1 MKIDIEGIKD
11 AVYEFEGLLELAE
24 LREDKLQA
32 LLPLMKN
39 KLDIINSLFND
50 SVEDDD
56 LQEDAEEEEMD
67 DQEIGETAETE
78 ETEETE
84 KIAESDDKEIVD
96 DKEIIEK
103 PQTETE
109 HYGSD
114 FSASRDVVVINDE
127 DVVIKDDDD
136 EDVVIKNDDDEEEVD
151 YEPVFIAHESDE
163 DEESE
168 AAKDLHNKK
177 MTDPNAPKPA
187 FCINDRF
194 RFRRELFNN
203 SDSAFNS
210 AMDLVATMDDY
221 EEAEDYFIG
230 DLGWDLEKP
239 EVMDFMAIIRNYFE
253 K

>member
-32 LLPLMKN
+32 LFPLMRN

-56 LQEDAEEEEMD
+56 LQEDAEEEEMY
-67 DQEIGETAETE
+67 DQEIGETV

-84 KIAESDDKEIVD
+84 KIAESD

-127 DVVIKDDDD
+127 DVVVKDDDD
-136 EDVVIKNDDDEEEVD
+136 EDVVIKNDDDEEESD

>member
-1 MKIDIEGIKD
+1 MQAGSLQGGGFKEVVAFAASAALHEDNLFAVLGHFGFDLAGFGIAHD
-11 AVYEFEGLLELAE
+11 GSQGNLH
-24 LREDKLQA
+24 
-32 LLPLMKN
+32 KN
-39 KLDIINSLFND
+39 
-50 SVEDDD
+50 V
-56 LQEDAEEEEMD
+56 
-67 DQEIGETAETE
+67 
-78 ETEETE
+78 
-84 KIAESDDKEIVD
+84 
-96 DKEIIEK
+96 
-103 PQTETE
+103 
-109 HYGSD
+109 
-114 FSASRDVVVINDE
+114 VVVINDD

>member
-32 LLPLMKN
+32 LFPLMRN

-67 DQEIGETAETE
+67 DQEIGETV

-84 KIAESDDKEIVD
+84 KIAESDDK
-96 DKEIIEK
+96 KIIEE

-114 FSASRDVVVINDE
+114 FSASRDVVVINDDDE

>member
-78 ETEETE
+78 ETE
-84 KIAESDDKEIVD
+84 KIAESDDKEI
-96 DKEIIEK
+96 IEE

-114 FSASRDVVVINDE
+114 FSASRDVVVKNDDDE
-127 DVVIKDDDD
+127 DVVVKNDDD
-136 EDVVIKNDDDEEEVD
+136 EDVVIKNDDDEEESD
-151 YEPVFIAHESDE
+151 YEPVFIALESDE

-168 AAKDLHNKK
+168 TAQDLHNKK

-203 SDSAFNS
+203 SDSAFNA

>member
-32 LLPLMKN
+32 LFPLMRN

-56 LQEDAEEEEMD
+56 LQEDAEEEEMDDQEMD

-96 DKEIIEK
+96 DKEIIEE

-114 FSASRDVVVINDE
+114 FSASRDVVVKDDDDE

-136 EDVVIKNDDDEEEVD
+136 EEESD
-151 YEPVFIAHESDE
+151 YEPVFIALESDE

-168 AAKDLHNKK
+168 EAKDLHNKK

>member
-32 LLPLMKN
+32 LFPLMRN

-56 LQEDAEEEEMD
+56 LQEDAEEEEMY

-78 ETEETE
+78 ETE
-84 KIAESDDKEIVD
+84 KITESDDKEIVD
-96 DKEIIEK
+96 DKEIIEE

-114 FSASRDVVVINDE
+114 FSASRDVVVINDD